1 MYRRKPAVAGA
12 FYPSN
17 PKRLGSMI
25 DGFMQEAKSAP
36 AAGDVVG
43 VVSPH
48 AGYIYSGP
56 VAAYSF
62 TQINPET
69 SLAIVLAPSHR
80 ARFNGGAVLPEG
92 VYETPLG
99 DVTIDAAVGG
109 VLAGKKPFALLKEA
123 HELEHS
129 LEVQVPFLQK
139 RLGEFSIVPVIVG
152 TVDLGACM
160 EIARGLHECLAGEK
174 RRLAVVISTDL
185 SHYHSYEE
193 AKVMDGRFMKA
204 LESFDEKSVMA
215 VIDNGKAE
223 ACGEG
228 PVIAGM
234 ALCRLLGAGSVR
246 ILKYANSGDTAGSR
260 DQVVGY
266 LAAAFVR

>member
-109 VLAGKKPFALLKEA
+109 VLAGKKPK
-123 HELEHS
+123 S
-129 LEVQVPFLQK
+129 
-139 RLGEFSIVPVIVG
+139 R
-152 TVDLGACM
+152 
-160 EIARGLHECLAGEK
+160 AG
-174 RRLAVVISTDL
+174 
-185 SHYHSYEE
+185 
-193 AKVMDGRFMKA
+193 
-204 LESFDEKSVMA
+204 
-215 VIDNGKAE
+215 
-223 ACGEG
+223 
-228 PVIAGM
+228 
-234 ALCRLLGAGSVR
+234 
-246 ILKYANSGDTAGSR
+246 
-260 DQVVGY
+260 
-266 LAAAFVR
+266 